1 MVKNKKD
8 FFEEFETPGIDTSED
23 EIPAEIKKAKS
34 KVSLKDKPKITV
46 TAIVKGYLFLKDD
59 KENGYRIRMTEEYKK
74 YKVGDTL

>member
-8 FFEEFETPGIDTSED
+8 FFEEFETPGVDVSED
-23 EIPAEIKKAKS
+23 KIPAEIKKAKS

-46 TAIVKGYLFLKDD
+46 IAIVKGWLWLKDE
-59 KENGYRIRMTEEYKK
+59 KENGYKIRITEEYKK